1 MARILVVEDHTDL
14 ALGLRFNLQGAG
26 HAVTLART
34 AAEARAQLAQGL
46 PDLVILDLML
56 PDGSGLA
63 VLDALRARGGA
74 VPVLILSAKG
84 GASEKVAGL
93 RSGADD
99 YLAKPFDLDELLAR
113 VEALLRRSAPA
124 ATRAASGEIRFGDVT
139 VDVDG
144 RRVARRGVEVPL
156 ARKAFDLLCALA
168 SRPGSVVTR
177 RELMERVWGYDE
189 AAASRTLDA
198 HIFEL
203 RQRLEDDP
211 SAPRHIVTVRAVG
224 YRFEA

>member
-26 HAVTLART
+26 HAVALARS
-34 AAEARAQLAQGL
+34 AAEARAQLAERL
-46 PDLVILDLML
+46 PDLMILDLML
-56 PDGSGLA
+56 PDGSGLG
-63 VLDALRARGGA
+63 VLESLRARGA
-74 VPVLILSAKG
+74 SVPVLILSAKG

-99 YLAKPFDLDELLAR
+99 YLGKPFDLDELLAR
-113 VEALLRRSAPA
+113 VDALLRRTAPSPRTA
-124 ATRAASGEIRFGDVT
+124 PEEIRFGDVT
-139 VDVDG
+139 VDLDA
-144 RRVARRGVEVPL
+144 RRVVRRGAEVPL

-168 SRPGSVVTR
+168 TRPRSVVTR
-177 RELMERVWGYDE
+177 KELMERVWGYDE
-189 AAASRTLDA
+189 AANSRTLDA

-211 SAPRHIVTVRAVG
+211 SAPRHLVTVRAVG
-224 YRFEA
+224 YRFEP

>member
-1 MARILVVEDHTDL
+1 MARLLVVEDHNDL

-26 HAVTLART
+26 HAVALARS
-34 AAEARAQLAQGL
+34 AAEARAQLAERL

-63 VLDALRARGGA
+63 VLESLRARGA
-74 VPVLILSAKG
+74 NVPVLILSAKG
-84 GASEKVAGL
+84 GPSEKVAGL

-124 ATRAASGEIRFGDVT
+124 ARATADEIRFGDVT

-144 RRVARRGVEVPL
+144 RRVVRRGTEIPL

-177 RELMERVWGYDE
+177 KELMERVWGYDE
-189 AAASRTLDA
+189 GASSRTLDA

-203 RQRLEDDP
+203 RQRLEEDP
-211 SAPRHIVTVRAVG
+211 SAPRHLVTVRAVG
-224 YRFEA
+224 YRFEP